1 MPKPHKHVFVCTEQ
15 RPTGH
20 LRSSCAQHG
29 CGEVYDEFLWE
40 LQNRNLSNSVYVMA
54 TGCMGPC
61 SEGPS
66 VLVYPE
72 GVMYAKVTKGNIAE
86 IFEQHLLGGGPIEDL
101 KLSREFW

>member
-29 CGEVYDEFLWE
+29 CGEVYDEFRWE

-86 IFEQHLLGGGPIEDL
+86 IFEQQLMDGSPIEDL
-101 KLSREFW
+101 KMSREFW